1 MDSISLTQ
9 FAANSLEFGSVR
21 RALEAFRDDYQQPQE
36 LLLTLG
42 WLVAIGRAPTPVTIE
57 TLYAIAQQ
65 WDQQH
70 QAPLR
75 RLLKASIAADD
86 DGRAGEQ
93 RQALAQL
100 SECLLEQLQELAISN
115 APLDTQVAPPALGD
129 VLLRALPKIG
139 FCQGQSELLDRLVDR
154 WELDECLDD

>member
-1 MDSISLTQ
+1 MDSISLMK

-21 RALEAFRDDYQQPQE
+21 RALETFRDDYQQPQE

-57 TLYAIAQQ
+57 ALYAVAQQ
-65 WDQQH
+65 WDQQR

-75 RLLKASIAADD
+75 RLLNASIATGDD
-86 DGRAGEQ
+86 AGAGEQ

-100 SECLLEQLQELAISN
+100 SERLFEQLEKLALSN
-115 APLDTQVAPPALGD
+115 TPLETQVVPPMLGD
-129 VLLRALPKIG
+129 VLLRAMPKIG

-154 WELDECLDD
+154 WELDECLGN